1 MDKREQSSWLLS
13 LVLAMV
19 ALVGAAG
26 SYHLYMNAIHAPAG
40 ESRVMSSA
48 IILRMESKN
57 QGLRNHYLENIEDGK
72 MVEES
77 KDQLKRLE
85 YDRQGIVELKQH
97 VLGVSE

>member
-1 MDKREQSSWLLS
+1 MQKREQSSWLLS
-13 LVLAMV
+13 LVLALV

-48 IILRMESKN
+48 IILRMESQN
-57 QGLRNHYLENIEDGK
+57 QALRNHYLKNKEKGIMPIEA
-72 MVEES
+72 EE
-77 KDQLKRLE
+77 QLQRLD

-97 VLGVSE
+97 VLGAE